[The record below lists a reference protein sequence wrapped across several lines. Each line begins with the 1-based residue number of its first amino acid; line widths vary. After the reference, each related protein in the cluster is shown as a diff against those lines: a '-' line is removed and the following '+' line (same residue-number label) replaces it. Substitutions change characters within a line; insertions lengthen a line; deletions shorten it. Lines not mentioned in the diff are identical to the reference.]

1 MNAVTVSK
9 EFIKSAVAAALAGM
23 IPQQKIEFAC
33 AVTQKDLADY
43 LHLDNGRKAMSAGNL
58 LRGHMARG
66 GKLNG
71 VTIDYTQQVEEAPE
85 FVKGS
90 GNVGKSVKAM
100 AAKAMA
106 DSTHDKAVDDV
117 AAIWT
122 KGMNKSK
129 AEKAIAEEAPGVI
142 ALVPWDKASD
152 KYNFWTMN
160 NDGVQKFH
168 VEQPH
173 YENGEWLSTGSRKST
188 MRPAIVCFA
197 EVFGPDC
204 IVQRPQ

>member
-90 GNVGKSVKAM
+90 GNVGKIRSGKPSKVDGA
-100 AAKAMA
+100 
-106 DSTHDKAVDDV
+106 HDKAIDDV

-129 AEKAIAEEAPGVI
+129 AEKI
-142 ALVPWDKASD
+142 ALDDVGIVVPWEKVAG
-152 KYNFWTMN
+152 KYNFFAVN
-160 NDGVQKFH
+160 ADGVQKFH
-168 VEQPH
+168 AEQPSF
-173 YENGEWLSTGSRKST
+173 ENGEWLSTGSRKST
-188 MRPAIVCFA
+188 LKPGIPCPLRRLDAC
-197 EVFGPDC
+197 DC
-204 IVQRPQ
+204 IVQRPEEI

>member
-9 EFIKSAVAAALAGM
+9 EFIKNAVAAALAGM

-71 VTIDYTQQVEEAPE
+71 VTIDYTQQTEEAPE
-85 FVKGS
+85 GVENTS
-90 GNVGKSVKAM
+90 ARNKSVKAM

-129 AEKAIAEEAPGVI
+129 AEKI
-142 ALVPWDKASD
+142 ALDDVGIAVPWDKVAE
-152 KYNFWTMN
+152 KYQFFAVNS
-160 NDGVQKFH
+160 DGVQKFH

-173 YENGEWLSTGSRKST
+173 FEDGEWLSKGSRKST
-188 MRPAIVCFA
+188 LKPSVTCPLRRLDAC
-197 EVFGPDC
+197 DC
-204 IVQRPQ
+204 LVQRPEEI

>member
-9 EFIKSAVAAALAGM
+9 EFIKNAVAAALAGM

-85 FVKGS
+85 GI
-90 GNVGKSVKAM
+90 KASPRKPNKE
-100 AAKAMA
+100 AE
-106 DSTHDKAVDDV
+106 HDKAIDDV
-117 AAIWT
+117 AALWT
-122 KGMNKSK
+122 KGMNKST
-129 AEKAIAEEAPGVI
+129 AEKI
-142 ALVPWDKASD
+142 ALDDVGIVVPWDKVAE
-152 KYNFWTMN
+152 KYQFFAVNA
-160 NDGVQKFH
+160 DGVQKFH

-173 YENGEWLSTGSRKST
+173 FEDGEWLSKGSRKST
-188 MRPAIVCFA
+188 LKPGVTCPLRRLDAC
-197 EVFGPDC
+197 DC
-204 IVQRPQ
+204 VVQRPTAA

>member
-23 IPQQKIEFAC
+23 IPQQKIKFAC

-85 FVKGS
+85 GVKTAPR
-90 GNVGKSVKAM
+90 KAS
-100 AAKAMA
+100 KEVE
-106 DSTHDKAVDDV
+106 HDKAIDDV

-188 MRPAIVCFA
+188 MKPAIVCFA

-204 IVQRPQ
+204 IVQRPEAA